1 MSDEH
6 ADKPAERETRVSD
19 ADAGGVKKVPRKAA
33 KKKSPANSDPSSA
46 EPDERPAAASGETPR
61 ESETKDPENPP
72 EAAES
77 DSENGPKR
85 VSARRISNKPHSSSN
100 DEASSSD
107 NDSADRGDGE
117 PVAVISEP
125 PGADDKSGGNKR
137 RRRRR
142 KKGGQSDDSERDEA
156 QGGNAGQSGVD
167 PGKVA
172 RKAWRIYLA
181 EVSEEGL
188 ALISDQDAKELTRR
202 SFRLAEVFLEEA
214 ARRQ

>member
-6 ADKPAERETRVSD
+6 ADEPAERETRVSG
-19 ADAGGVKKVPRKAA
+19 ADAGGAKKVPRKAA

-46 EPDERPAAASGETPR
+46 EPDERPAAASGE
-61 ESETKDPENPP
+61 SEIKDPENPP

-125 PGADDKSGGNKR
+125 PGSDEKGGGNKR

-142 KKGGQSDDSERDEA
+142 KKGGQSEDSERDEA
-156 QGGNAGQSGVD
+156 QGGNAGRSGVD